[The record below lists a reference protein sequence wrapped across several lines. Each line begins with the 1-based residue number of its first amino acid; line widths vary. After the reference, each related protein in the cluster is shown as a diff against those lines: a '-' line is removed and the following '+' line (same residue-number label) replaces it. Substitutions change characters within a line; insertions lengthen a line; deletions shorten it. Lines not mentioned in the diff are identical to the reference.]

1 MDRRTIIFV
10 IILTIGLFLTNQY
23 FGSKTASEQEHAKKK
38 TQEEIQAKQRV
49 LNERAVSPDQLPIYK
64 LTTDKAG
71 TETLTYVL
79 EFDGQY
85 LTTSWTEALPE
96 VAYVNGRE
104 VKLQVND
111 EIVLYGESD
120 TLETT
125 RLPQVGIS
133 DIQMVTLYQKGV
145 TVQVGEYA
153 NNTITFPSSPPEN
166 SAIAL
171 YWFSGKFYPVGIYDA
186 KLKRY
191 RPLFEHPE
199 FKLSYKFAETNQAE
213 NQLYVIEN
221 AYQQVVISTLGG
233 SISEINLPFRT
244 KENRQSLVRSIGIDR
259 KVQASSPHN
268 SYFPLQRYTSSAGT
282 KDPKNGGYNP
292 LLRRSAH
299 KPAALNA
306 NSIISEDYDISTA
319 NFKVT
324 NLTKDSIELVANLP
338 RQKIV
343 KTISF
348 AKDPDAAPYMLECSL
363 RVEGDNRGLWLT
375 SGVPEVELISNSS
388 DPALK
393 YRYFQGQKAKVEKVK
408 LPKNSTNFSSINID
422 WVTTNSGFFGLILDP
437 LDDFASGFKATIVP
451 GELDPTRLTLI
462 DQKQNVY
469 KAAKYPG
476 YQALLPLPQ
485 TSKTLKYRLFAGPLA
500 TSLLKK
506 LDSTYR
512 DGDYSPE
519 YISCKSVS
527 GFFSFISEP
536 FSKLLFYLISFFHSF
551 TFSWGISI
559 ILLTIALRVMLYP
572 LNEWSMKS
580 MAKMQEITPKIEKL
594 KKKYKND
601 QQKLQAEQLK
611 LYKEGGANPF
621 SGCLPLLVQMPFLF
635 GMFNLLKTTF
645 ELRGASFIPGW
656 INDLAAPDVLFSWSR
671 PLFFLGTSF
680 HLLPV
685 LVAGVM
691 YVQQKFSSK
700 MRDTGAELTDQQ
712 KQQQKMGSIM
722 TFVFLF
728 FFYSLPSGLNIYWL
742 FSSLLAI
749 LQQWIY
755 NRRKKT
761 LCKPGKSS

>member
-10 IILTIGLFLTNQY
+10 LILTVGLFLTNQY
-23 FGSKTASEQEHAKKK
+23 FGSKTASEQKIAQKQTE
-38 TQEEIQAKQRV
+38 EEIQAKKRA
-49 LNERAVSPDQLPIYK
+49 LSERAVSPDKLPIYK
-64 LTTDKAG
+64 LTSDKEG
-71 TETLTYVL
+71 HEVLTHVL
-79 EFDGQY
+79 NFDEQY
-85 LTTSWTEALPE
+85 LTTQWAEAIPE
-96 VAYVNGRE
+96 NAYVNGRE
-104 VKLQVND
+104 VKLQVKD
-111 EIVLYGESD
+111 EIVLYGINE

-133 DIQMVTLYQKGV
+133 DIQMVTLSPKGV
-145 TVQVGEYA
+145 TIQVGEYA
-153 NNTITFPSSPPEN
+153 NNTVTFPSSPPEK

-171 YWFSGKFYPVGIYDA
+171 YWFSGQFYPVGIYDTKA
-186 KLKRY
+186 KRY

-199 FKLSYKFAETNQAE
+199 FKLSYKFTETKQGE
-213 NQLYVIEN
+213 NELYVIEN
-221 AYQQVVISTLGG
+221 AYQQVVVSTIGG
-233 SISEINLPFRT
+233 AISEINLPFES
-244 KENRQSLVRSIGIDR
+244 KENKKSIVKPIGIDR
-259 KVQASSPHN
+259 RVQASSPH
-268 SYFPLQRYTSSAGT
+268 SAYFPLQRYTSVLGLR
-282 KDPKNGGYNP
+282 DPQNGGYNP
-292 LLRRSAH
+292 LLRRSTH
-299 KPAALNA
+299 KPSALNA
-306 NSIISEDYDISTA
+306 LSIISEDYDISNA
-319 NFKVT
+319 QFKVT
-324 NLTKDSIELVANLP
+324 RLTKDSIELVANLP

-343 KTISF
+343 KTIAF
-348 AKDPDAAPYMLECSL
+348 ADNPDEAPYMLECTV

-388 DPALK
+388 EPAIK
-393 YRYFQGQKAKVEKVK
+393 YRVPQGQKFKVEKVK
-408 LPKNSTNFSSINID
+408 LPKNSTSFGSIHPD

-437 LDDFASGFKATIVP
+437 IDLFAPGFKATIVP

-462 DQKQNVY
+462 DPEYDLYQ
-469 KAAKYPG
+469 APKYPG
-476 YQALLPLPQ
+476 YQVLLPLPQ
-485 TSKTLKYRLFAGPLA
+485 NSKTLKYRFFAGPLA
-500 TSLLKK
+500 NSILKK
-506 LDSTYR
+506 LDRTYSE
-512 DGDYSPE
+512 GDYSPQ
-519 YISCKSVS
+519 YISCKSVT

-572 LNEWSMKS
+572 LNDWSMKS

-601 QQKLQAEQLK
+601 PKKLQQEQLK

-656 INDLAAPDVLFSWSR
+656 INDLAAPDILFSWSK
-671 PLFFLGTSF
+671 PIFFIGTSF
-680 HLLPV
+680 HLLPI
-685 LVAGVM
+685 LVALVM

-700 MRDTGAELTDQQ
+700 MRDTGAELTEQQ

-749 LQQWIY
+749 LQQWIF
-755 NRRKKT
+755 NRRKNT
-761 LCKPGKSS
+761 LCKPGKSF